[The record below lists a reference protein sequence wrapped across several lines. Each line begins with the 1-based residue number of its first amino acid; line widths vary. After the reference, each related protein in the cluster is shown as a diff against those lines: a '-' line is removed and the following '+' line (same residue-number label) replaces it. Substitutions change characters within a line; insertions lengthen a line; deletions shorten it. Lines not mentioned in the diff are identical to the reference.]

1 MVTHLK
7 TPGCLGNSA
16 AVDADRAMAVARAS
30 AAIDRDLFF
39 VAIPGTEIERAGEK
53 LGLRVVREPYADRTY
68 DDDGNLTSRKT
79 TCAVIHA
86 PEIACRRALRVHEDG
101 AITPLTGKRIPD
113 LDNTSCAHA
122 DSPAAGG

>member
-53 LGLRVVREPYADRTY
+53 LGLRVVREAYADRTY

-79 TCAVIHA
+79 AGAVIHD
-86 PEIACRRALRVHEDG
+86 PEIACRRLLRLPEAG
-101 AITPLTGKRIPD
+101 AITPVTAPSIPIRR
-113 LDNTSCAHA
+113 A
-122 DSPAAGG
+122 PGREGVW